1 LPFLAA
7 ALWLPNLEVF
17 MARTLRFQGLWFAFA
32 VSFAALSGQALA
44 QTSWSSDPAAVQ
56 TQKEAKTRYEADK
69 KLCVDEASS
78 EARIQC
84 RRDAL
89 AIYDKTLAALRV
101 GKGTYST
108 QPAANNCADCG
119 HVTAVH
125 LVDKEGD
132 SNAVGLIAG
141 GVAGAVLGRQVGGG
155 FGKDLATIAGAAGG
169 AYAGKKIQENM
180 NASKVWQVSVSYTN
194 GGSAKFDFAQ
204 DPGLKVGDSVKKSG
218 NTFVRN

>member
-1 LPFLAA
+1 
-7 ALWLPNLEVF
+7 
-17 MARTLRFQGLWFAFA
+17 MARIGCAHARWLAGVGLML
-32 VSFAALSGQALA
+32 AALSGPALA

-56 TQKEAKTRYEADK
+56 NQQAAKARYDADK
-69 KLCVDEASS
+69 RLCADEVSP

-101 GKGTYST
+101 GNGIYST
-108 QPAANNCADCG
+108 QPVAKDCADCG
-119 HVTAVH
+119 RVTAVY

-141 GVAGAVLGRQVGGG
+141 GVAGALLGRQVGGG
-155 FGKDLATIAGAAGG
+155 FGKDLATLAGAAGG
-169 AYAGKKIQENM
+169 AYAGQKVQETM
-180 NASKVWQVSVSYTN
+180 NASKIWQVTVTYTN
-194 GGSAKFDFAQ
+194 GGSARFDFAQ

-218 NTFVRN
+218 NTVVRH